1 MTERHRDTMQ
11 GAPAVPTQ
19 PAKVAGRSDPD
30 VALRARHRAMWALG
44 SYPTVAREVV
54 APLGPVLVTATE
66 IQADDR
72 VLDVAAGS
80 GTVAIP
86 AARVGA
92 QVVAADLTPSL
103 LSAGRRT
110 AERAGVELTWTP
122 ADAEALPFADGS
134 FDAVLSALGVMNAWH
149 HQVAADE
156 LVRVCRRGG
165 RIGLISWT
173 PQGFIGQMFATM
185 KPYVAPLLP
194 GASPPPL
201 WGNEEHV
208 ISLLGD
214 RVVLL
219 RCERRQLRVDRFES
233 PADFLDF
240 FKTHDGPTI
249 AAHRALAD
257 EPERAAA
264 LDAELCALAPRFLEP
279 DGSMSWEYLLL
290 VAIRR

>member
-11 GAPAVPTQ
+11 GAPAVPAQTT
-19 PAKVAGRSDPD
+19 KVAGRSDPD
-30 VALRARHRAMWALG
+30 VALKARHRAMWALG

-80 GTVAIP
+80 GNVAIP
-86 AARVGA
+86 AARIGA
-92 QVVAADLTPSL
+92 QVVATDLTPSL

-110 AERAGVELTWTP
+110 AERAGVELAWTP

-134 FDAVLSALGVMNAWH
+134 FDAVLSAVGVMFAPH

-173 PQGFIGQMFATM
+173 PRGFIGQMFATM
-185 KPYVAPLLP
+185 KPYVAPPPP

-219 RCERRQLRVDRFES
+219 RCERR
-233 PADFLDF
+233 
-240 FKTHDGPTI
+240 
-249 AAHRALAD
+249 AAEGRRRDLV
-257 EPERAAA
+257 RAARA
-264 LDAELCALAPRFLEP
+264 AGRSP
-279 DGSMSWEYLLL
+279 
-290 VAIRR
+290 